1 MNGNKGTKILSEIYS
16 KCLNQAKDVESE
28 ISKIINN
35 KYPVNTID
43 RIKEKILE
51 KLDNFSTSITNLL
64 ISINTS
70 EISLNEKEIWKRK
83 QENLLISQKNL
94 NKRLEDCIYTIKK
107 KYYEKNGNYK
117 SDFKK
122 NIEFGKNIN
131 LLQQEKETL
140 KHVIKISKDLEN
152 NAYNIN
158 NELETQIFSIQ
169 GINEKISNIFAKLT
183 TSHNQTGWLIRR
195 GRGDTFLCFFLGLL
209 TIGIIY
215 YTYYYVR
222 PKIRGKRI

>member
-94 NKRLEDCIYTIKK
+94 NKRLEDCIYSIKK

-122 NIEFGKNIN
+122 NIELGKNIN
-131 LLQQEKETL
+131 LLQQEKET
-140 KHVIKISKDLEN
+140 
-152 NAYNIN
+152 
-158 NELETQIFSIQ
+158 
-169 GINEKISNIFAKLT
+169 
-183 TSHNQTGWLIRR
+183 
-195 GRGDTFLCFFLGLL
+195 
-209 TIGIIY
+209 
-215 YTYYYVR
+215 
-222 PKIRGKRI
+222 

>member
-70 EISLNEKEIWKRK
+70 EISLNEKEI
-83 QENLLISQKNL
+83 
-94 NKRLEDCIYTIKK
+94 
-107 KYYEKNGNYK
+107 
-117 SDFKK
+117 
-122 NIEFGKNIN
+122 
-131 LLQQEKETL
+131 
-140 KHVIKISKDLEN
+140 
-152 NAYNIN
+152 
-158 NELETQIFSIQ
+158 
-169 GINEKISNIFAKLT
+169 
-183 TSHNQTGWLIRR
+183 
-195 GRGDTFLCFFLGLL
+195 
-209 TIGIIY
+209 
-215 YTYYYVR
+215 
-222 PKIRGKRI
+222 